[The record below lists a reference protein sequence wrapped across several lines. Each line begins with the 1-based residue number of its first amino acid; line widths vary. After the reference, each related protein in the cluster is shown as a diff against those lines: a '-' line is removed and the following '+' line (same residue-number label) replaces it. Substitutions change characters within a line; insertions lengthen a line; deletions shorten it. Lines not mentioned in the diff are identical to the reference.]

1 MNSYTAVIQQD
12 SGTWIGWIA
21 EIPGVNCQEDTRE
34 ALIDSLRETLR
45 EAIELN
51 REDAV
56 NAAQGAFEKTVVN
69 L

>member
-1 MNSYTAVIQQD
+1 MGATA
-12 SGTWIGWIA
+12 
-21 EIPGVNCQEDTRE
+21 
-34 ALIDSLRETLR
+34 ALHHQLPRAGRGKPLSFCTSRRQAPKGESRETLR